1 MTLTPVT
8 AGRLADAV
16 AAAGDWREHL
26 ACVSGP
32 VGMVASVRRELL
44 AAGLPSG
51 RVRYD
56 QALPR

>member
-1 MTLTPVT
+1 MT